1 MSHFLLFQETA
12 DDYLEAPRVQATA
25 IAPGALTSG
34 KRSMSWATTWFE
46 STDNLST

>member
-25 IAPGALTSG
+25 IAPGALSSG
-34 KRSMSWATTWFE
+34 KRCLGRPPGSKKYR
-46 STDNLST
+46 